1 MERTESMET
10 SSPIPYS
17 VRSNT
22 LSSSSSPSLKLHD
35 QAILNSFGTNY
46 LSETDR
52 YCASYSPITIAA
64 NQGYNHGY
72 VYNSYEIPLIFEFN

>member
-22 LSSSSSPSLKLHD
+22 LSSSSSSSSLKLHD
-35 QAILNSFGTNY
+35 QAISNSFGTNY
-46 LSETDR
+46 LSETER

-72 VYNSYEIPLIFEFN
+72 VYDSDKILEFSS